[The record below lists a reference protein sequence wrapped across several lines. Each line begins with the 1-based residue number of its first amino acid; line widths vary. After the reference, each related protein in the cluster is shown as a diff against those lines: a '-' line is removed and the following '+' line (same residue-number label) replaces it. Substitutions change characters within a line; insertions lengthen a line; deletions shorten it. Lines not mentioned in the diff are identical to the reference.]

1 MFRFERQEMERH
13 IHFMQMAT
21 QRDGMLNDET
31 SLKKHLRGLISSQQ
45 WSKGEMK
52 MFKIHG
58 HLIAHFWTR

>member
-31 SLKKHLRGLISSQQ
+31 SLKNHLRRLISSQQ
-45 WSKGEMK
+45 
-52 MFKIHG
+52 
-58 HLIAHFWTR
+58 